1 MFSFKFRFKNELIKE
16 GYLASDIFNINNNNT
31 KPRLNFFLYN
41 KNRDKIYYEGIIG
54 LGLNNIRDY
63 SFPGYN
69 FIYQLKQNSLINDYT
84 IFFEQNNNDNN
95 IDNLV
100 IGEYPYENKTNIY
113 EKDKRIDIIYTN
125 YNNSKYNYYF

>member
-16 GYLASDIFNINNNNT
+16 RYLASDIFNINNNNT

-69 FIYQLKQNSLINDYT
+69 FIYQLKQN
-84 IFFEQNNNDNN
+84 
-95 IDNLV
+95 
-100 IGEYPYENKTNIY
+100 
-113 EKDKRIDIIYTN
+113 
-125 YNNSKYNYYF
+125 